1 MIYLVLVRISSQHE
15 YSDVAHQYKRFINDA
30 MEWKSYKDGFVE
42 GSNFYNMC
50 TIVEEIAEKVR
61 ELTRTVKGLKQG
73 TGIKRKGVEQQE
85 DLTQPRRS
93 TN

>member
-1 MIYLVLVRISSQHE
+1 
-15 YSDVAHQYKRFINDA
+15 
-30 MEWKSYKDGFVE
+30 MEILKDGFVE

-73 TGIKRKGVEQQE
+73 TGIKRKGVEQQV
-85 DLTQPRRS
+85 DLTQQRRL
-93 TN
+93 TNSVRKPLKNWLLIILLES